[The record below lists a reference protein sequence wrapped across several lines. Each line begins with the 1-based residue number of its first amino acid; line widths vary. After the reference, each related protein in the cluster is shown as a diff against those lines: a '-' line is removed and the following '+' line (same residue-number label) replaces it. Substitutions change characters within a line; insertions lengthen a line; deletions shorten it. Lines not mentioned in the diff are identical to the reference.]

1 MKLKQLSALILAASA
16 FTATSAMA
24 WESAD
29 GQFNTSASV
38 ALGSDYMWRGASQ
51 TDSEPAISGSF
62 DVGHASGIYAGIWG
76 SNVNYDIGMDAAH
89 LELNYYAGYAGEVA
103 GIAGMG
109 FDVGVLRY
117 AFPGTDGANWNEAY
131 LGLSYSHFSLKV
143 SHSGDALATS
153 ESGTHYLLGFN
164 HGLPMDIDFHANYAF
179 YDLDDDINDDTL
191 QDYNLGVSKNLVG
204 FDFDL
209 TYYKTLSD
217 AEDFVGNNNLTDS
230 RFVFTISKSL

>member
-1 MKLKQLSALILAASA
+1 MKLKQLSALVLAASA
-16 FTATSAMA
+16 FTAAPAMA
-24 WESAD
+24 WESAN
-29 GQFNTSASV
+29 GQFSTSASV
-38 ALGSDYMWRGASQ
+38 ALSSDYMWRGASQ

-62 DVGHASGIYAGIWG
+62 DVGHASGLYAGIWA
-76 SNVNYDIGMDAAH
+76 SNVNYDILMDAAH
-89 LELNYYAGYAGEVA
+89 IELNYYAGFASEIGNT
-103 GIAGMG
+103 GISY
-109 FDVGVLRY
+109 DVGMLRY
-117 AFPGTDGANWNEAY
+117 AFPGTDDADWNEAY
-131 LGLSYSHFSLKV
+131 VGLGYGPFSLQV

-153 ESGTHYLLGFN
+153 DSGTHYLLGFN
-164 HGLPMDIDFHANYAF
+164 HGLPMDIEFHANYAF

-191 QDYNLGVSKNLVG
+191 QDYNLGVTKNLVG

>member
-1 MKLKQLSALILAASA
+1 MKLKQLTALCLAASA
-16 FTATSAMA
+16 FAAAPAMA

-29 GQFNTSASV
+29 GQFSTSASV
-38 ALGSDYMWRGASQ
+38 ALSTDYMWRGASQ

-62 DVGHASGIYAGIWG
+62 DVGHASGLYAGVWA
-76 SNVNYDIGMDAAH
+76 SNVDYDIGSDAAH
-89 LELNYYAGYAGEVA
+89 LELNYYGGFASEFA
-103 GIAGMG
+103 GIGY
-109 FDVGVLRY
+109 DVGVLRY
-117 AFPGTDGANWNEAY
+117 VFPGTDGADWNEAY
-131 LGLSYSHFSLKV
+131 LGLSYSLFSLTI

-164 HGLPMDIDFHANYAF
+164 YDLPMDIGFHANYAF

-191 QDYNLGVSKNLVG
+191 QDYNLGVTKNVAG

-217 AEDFVGNNNLTDS
+217 AEDFVGDDNLTDS